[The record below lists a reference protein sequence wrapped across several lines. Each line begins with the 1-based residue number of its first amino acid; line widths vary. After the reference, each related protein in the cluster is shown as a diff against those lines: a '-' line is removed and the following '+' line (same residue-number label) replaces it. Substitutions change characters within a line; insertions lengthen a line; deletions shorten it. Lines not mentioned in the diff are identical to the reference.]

1 MRLAMRPL
9 PPTRRNQPSHSRP
22 IESLRRERQSA
33 AGAAMFC
40 GVRSAARESR
50 AGQTRC
56 SAGKSCGEIK
66 KVMANDPSHCHDLY
80 PEAGPTCVPPSRR
93 FVQEVSAR
101 RRAWLEAFF
110 RSRRKRLSRHVLTR
124 FSSRMLAR
132 FEAIA
137 RDRRFCAVVNLSR
150 IAPNWIVAGS
160 RLVLKEPGWVPPRV
174 SPERIAGEAGGVRTS
189 PPSFA

>member
-1 MRLAMRPL
+1 
-9 PPTRRNQPSHSRP
+9 
-22 IESLRRERQSA
+22 
-33 AGAAMFC
+33 
-40 GVRSAARESR
+40 
-50 AGQTRC
+50 
-56 SAGKSCGEIK
+56 
-66 KVMANDPSHCHDLY
+66 
-80 PEAGPTCVPPSRR
+80 
-93 FVQEVSAR
+93 
-101 RRAWLEAFF
+101 
-110 RSRRKRLSRHVLTR
+110 
-124 FSSRMLAR
+124 MLAR